1 MSGSLM
7 HESKVEPNLTPIL
20 DMVFQLITF
29 FMLVINFK
37 GAALDLTLQLPVL
50 GSARPLD
57 TQGQEGLLVLN
68 IDHEGNL
75 RSYGKVYSELRDIE
89 AFIAGAAD
97 LDVKQLAKKGKAYQP
112 GDELPT
118 TVVIRAD
125 EQTPFTKLNAVITA
139 CQQQGYLKFS
149 LRAMNRIEEG

>member
-7 HESKVEPNLTPIL
+7 HDEKVEPNLTPIL

-29 FMLVINFK
+29 FMLVVNFK
-37 GAALDLTLQLPVL
+37 GAAMDLTLQLPVL

-57 TQGQEGLLVLN
+57 NEGQEGLLVLN
-68 IDHEGNL
+68 IDQDGQL
-75 RSYGKVYSELRDIE
+75 RNYGVVYSDLPDIE
-89 AFIAGAAD
+89 AFIARQAKENA
-97 LDVKQLAKKGKAYQP
+97 KQLVRSGVPYEP

-125 EQTPFTKLNAVITA
+125 QQTPFNKLNAVITA

-149 LRAMNRIEEG
+149 LRAMNRGKEG

>member
-1 MSGSLM
+1 MSGSML
-7 HESKVEPNLTPIL
+7 HDSKVEPNLTPIL

-37 GAALDLTLQLPVL
+37 GAAMDLTLQLPVL

-57 TQGQEGLLVLN
+57 KEEQGGLLVLN
-68 IDHEGNL
+68 IDQEGQL
-75 RSYGKVYSELRDIE
+75 KSFGKVYADPRDIE
-89 AFIAGAAD
+89 AFLAREAKADGQQLIKAG
-97 LDVKQLAKKGKAYQP
+97 KPYQP

-125 EQTPFTKLNAVITA
+125 QQTPFNKLNAVITA

-149 LRAMNRIEEG
+149 LRAMNRVKEG